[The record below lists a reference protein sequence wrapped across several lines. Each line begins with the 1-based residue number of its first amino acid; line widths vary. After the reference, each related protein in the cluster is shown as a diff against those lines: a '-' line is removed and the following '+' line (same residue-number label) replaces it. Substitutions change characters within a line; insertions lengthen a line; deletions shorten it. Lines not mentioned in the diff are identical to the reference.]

1 MVIKSFLFIGSNH
14 ITDFINTIYTPHSEV
29 IELLINY
36 SDVQEWFLKVGLVK
50 KFDELSIDK
59 KKKYFEEILN
69 YRKLIRDSFKNYLE
83 YNSSLDNL
91 IKVSNNILLKSLVH
105 PQILIKDDIYVLE
118 YISNTSNHNR
128 LLSILAIEFIKLLS
142 SEKFKYLKKCDNHKC
157 SLYFIDTSKNH
168 SRRWCSMDI
177 CGNRSK
183 VNSFSKRK
191 KVKE

>member
-1 MVIKSFLFIGSNH
+1 
-14 ITDFINTIYTPHSEV
+14 
-29 IELLINY
+29 
-36 SDVQEWFLKVGLVK
+36 
-50 KFDELSIDK
+50 
-59 KKKYFEEILN
+59 LN